1 MSRIAFKSIYLIILN
16 LALAVSITV
25 SAGAVEDTGVS
36 DTVELKNG
44 DKVTGTVL
52 NNTFTI
58 TTPYTLVTLKKD
70 QISEIKIT
78 PDSEN
83 HDVIE
88 LTVGG
93 TLAGTIEEPSLS
105 FKLISGKI
113 ITLEK
118 EQCKKIILRRK
129 NE

>member
-1 MSRIAFKSIYLIILN
+1 MAKMAFRSIYRIIMGLT
-16 LALAVSITV
+16 LAASIAV
-25 SAGAVEDTGVS
+25 SAGAVDDADVN

-52 NNTFTI
+52 NNTFTVR
-58 TTPYTLVTLKKD
+58 TPYTHTILKKD
-70 QISEIKIT
+70 QIAEIKLHSE
-78 PDSEN
+78 SEN
-83 HDVIE
+83 GDVIE
-88 LTVGG
+88 LNVGG
-93 TLAGTIEEPSLS
+93 TLTGTIEEPGLS

-118 EQCKKIILRRK
+118 EQCKKIILKRK